1 MATAHLIMFD
11 NPDSPSHQDISPNFQ
26 AHMENPLLW
35 PIMEVLKQK
44 PSGWKVHTLAAHLKD
59 LGLVPMLDPVPE
71 KELFKKNFLI
81 MNALY
86 QLQET
91 LYPDSWLQVQAMD
104 IELMSGRYH
113 GSTHTIDLQD
123 PLRDYYINWLNYEA
137 NEGEVKRLLNEFW
150 TRYKRFVGGSET
162 DMDRSHALS
171 LFELPLDA
179 TQQEIRKRWRRLALR
194 WHPDRDEG
202 NTAKFQT
209 LCEAWHVLRSS

>member
-1 MATAHLIMFD
+1 MLD
-11 NPDSPSHQDISPNFQ
+11 NTESSSHQDISPQFQ

-44 PSGWKVHTLAAHLKD
+44 PSGWKVHTLAAHLNE
-59 LGLVPMLDPVPE
+59 LGLVPVLDLVPE

-104 IELMSGRYH
+104 IELMNGRYH
-113 GSTHTIDLQD
+113 SSTHTIDLED

-137 NEGEVKRLLNEFW
+137 DEGEVKRLLNEFW
-150 TRYKRFVGGSET
+150 TRYKKFVGGSET
-162 DMDRSHALS
+162 DMDRTRALN

-179 TQQEIRKRWRRLALR
+179 TQHDIRKRWRRLALR

-209 LCEAWHVLRSS
+209 LCEAWNVLRG